1 MRKKN
6 YAIKEVLQHKSSRQ
20 KYIYIPAKSFIQA
33 GDMVL
38 IRKINKDVK
47 RMIKKK

>member
-1 MRKKN
+1 MRKRN
-6 YAIKEVLQHKSSRQ
+6 YAIKEVLSNKKSKQ
-20 KYIYIPAKSFIQA
+20 KYIYIPAKSFIKV

-47 RMIKKK
+47 RMVERK